1 MREDPFGG
9 GLVDLLVLSAI
20 GRGESYGYA
29 IAQRLAVHGVTGLSE
44 ASVYASLRRLEDRD
58 LLDSRQ
64 VLADNGKARRYYQ
77 RSRPLAMRI
86 EGGAR
91 RSWEATSAAVQR
103 VLAAAD
109 EETRR

>member
-29 IAQRLAVHGVTGLSE
+29 IAQRLAGHGVTGLSE

-58 LLDSRQ
+58 LLESRQ
-64 VLADNGKARRYYQ
+64 VLADNGKARRYYALT
-77 RSRPLAMRI
+77 PA
-86 EGGAR
+86 GAAHR
-91 RSWEATSAAVQR
+91 GRGQESWEATSAAVQR